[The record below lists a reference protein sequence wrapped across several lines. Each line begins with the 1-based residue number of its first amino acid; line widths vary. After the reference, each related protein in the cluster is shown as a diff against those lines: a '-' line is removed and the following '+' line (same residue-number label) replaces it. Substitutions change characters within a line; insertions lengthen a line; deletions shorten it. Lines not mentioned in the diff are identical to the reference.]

1 MAAVPDHDFAATELG
16 LPSRVDRMRYVITH
30 MLRYSIATRVMKGV
44 CCMMHRRSLDS
55 VHSISPSVGR
65 SRTLRKFRDYD
76 S

>member
-16 LPSRVDRMRYVITH
+16 LPSRAVDRMRYVSITH
-30 MLRYSIATRVMKGV
+30 MLRYSYQGDEG
-44 CCMMHRRSLDS
+44 CMLYHRRSLDS